1 MHERHIDRS
10 KYFQEQIYT
19 TEKFVIPYINETMS
33 ITKDT
38 VVVEIG
44 CGEGG
49 NLMPFL
55 DLGCKVIGID
65 LSENKIEK
73 AIQQFSTHPNVG
85 NSKFILEDIYKVD
98 PNTLPKFDLIIM
110 RDVIEHIPNQ
120 EKFIPFLKHFMSE
133 NGKVFFG
140 FPPWRMP
147 FGGHQQVLR
156 SKFLSALP
164 YFHLFPKF
172 IYKGILKMFGES
184 DGSIQTMF
192 DNVDTGISIARFK
205 KIISENNFK
214 NDKETLFFIN
224 PNYEIKFKLKTRVLP
239 KFLQIPWFKDF
250 FTTAY
255 YGVVSLK

>member
-1 MHERHIDRS
+1 MHDRHINRDR
-10 KYFQEQIYT
+10 YFKEQIYT

-55 DLGCKVIGID
+55 DMGCKIIGID
-65 LSENKIEK
+65 LASNKIENAK
-73 AIQQFSTHPNVG
+73 AQFSTHPNVA
-85 NSKFILEDIYKVD
+85 NSFFFVEDIYKVD
-98 PNTLPKFDLIIM
+98 PSTLPKFNLIIM

-120 EKFIPFLKHFMSE
+120 EKFIPFLKHFMAP
-133 NGKVFFG
+133 NAKVFFG

-147 FGGHQQVLR
+147 FGGHQQVLK
-156 SKFLSALP
+156 SKFLSTLP
-164 YFHLFPKF
+164 YFHLFPKP
-172 IYKGILKMFGES
+172 IYKSILKAFGES
-184 DGSIQTMF
+184 DGAVAGMF
-192 DNVDTGISIARFK
+192 ENVDTGISISRFERIMLNNGYKIDK
-205 KIISENNFK
+205 K
-214 NDKETLFFIN
+214 TLFFIN